1 VEGVESKRELADLR
15 RQLEEAR
22 GRIAELEAVEADC
35 RQAEQALRRSQEQL
49 ERVMAERRRAEARL
63 EEHAHGLGERVKEL
77 DCLYGISQ
85 LVERPGIALPEIVQ
99 GIVDLLP
106 AAWQDP
112 EMACARAVLEGQE
125 FTTANFAE
133 SPWKQSCEIVVHGR
147 VAGHLQVCYVHPTPE
162 RDEGPF
168 LEEERTLLQA
178 VAERLG
184 RIVER
189 KRLEQ
194 ELRVKDS
201 AIASSINAIAL
212 ADLQANLTY
221 ANTAFLRLWG
231 HDDEGEVLGKP
242 AVSFWHE
249 EEKAAAIVAALR
261 TEGSWVGELVARRKD
276 GSPFDVQ
283 LSASM
288 VTDGAGQPICL
299 MASFVDITERK
310 EAQEALQRSEER
322 FRRVFFD
329 APFPIMVHAEGGEV
343 VGINRVWTEL
353 TGYTHGE
360 IPTISDWTQRAY
372 GERREWVQADID
384 QLYSLDERIQEGE
397 YVISTR
403 TGEERTWEFSSA
415 PLGVLAD
422 GRRMVMSMAMDITER
437 KQAEGALLH
446 YAAEL
451 QARNEELDAFAHT
464 VAHDLKNP
472 LTRIIGF
479 AELLKE
485 EYETFTGEEMRQW
498 LGIIGRNGHRMRGI
512 VDELLFLSSV
522 RQAEEVAV
530 QPLDMTAIVA
540 DVLDRLAPMI
550 EEHQVEVVVPE
561 SWPQA
566 TGYAPWIE
574 EVWANYLSNAV
585 KYGGLP
591 PHVELGADQR
601 PGVARFW
608 VRDNGPGLSQEQ
620 QARLF
625 TPFTR
630 LDAARAEGY
639 GLGLSIVQRIAAKL
653 GGEAG
658 VESELGHGSLFYIE
672 LPQAGG
678 E

>member
-1 VEGVESKRELADLR
+1 MPGEVLVGKAENRGELADRR

-22 GRIAELEAVEADC
+22 ARIAELEAMEAH
-35 RQAEQALRRSQEQL
+35 RLRTERALRRSREHLEQVL
-49 ERVMAERRRAEARL
+49 AERRRVEATLAEQAHRL
-63 EEHAHGLGERVKEL
+63 EERVKEL

-85 LVERPGIALPEIVQ
+85 LIERPGISLPQIVQ

-106 AAWQDP
+106 AAWQYP
-112 EMACARAVLEGQE
+112 EVACACALLEGQR
-125 FTTANFAE
+125 FATANHVE

-147 VAGHLQVCYVHPTPE
+147 VAGHLQVCYLEARPE

-168 LEEERTLLQA
+168 LKEERSLLQA
-178 VAERLG
+178 AAERLG

-189 KRLEQ
+189 KGIER

-212 ADLQANLTY
+212 ADLQADLTY

-231 HDDEGEVLGKP
+231 YDDEGEVLGRP
-242 AVSFWHE
+242 VVSFWHE
-249 EEKAAAIVAALR
+249 EEEAAAIVAALR

-283 LSASM
+283 LSASV
-288 VTDGAGQPICL
+288 VTDGAGQPVRL

-310 EAQEALQRSEER
+310 RVEE
-322 FRRVFFD
+322 
-329 APFPIMVHAEGGEV
+329 
-343 VGINRVWTEL
+343 
-353 TGYTHGE
+353 
-360 IPTISDWTQRAY
+360 
-372 GERREWVQADID
+372 
-384 QLYSLDERIQEGE
+384 
-397 YVISTR
+397 
-403 TGEERTWEFSSA
+403 
-415 PLGVLAD
+415 
-422 GRRMVMSMAMDITER
+422 
-437 KQAEGALLH
+437 ALLH

-451 QARNEELDAFAHT
+451 QARNEELDAFART

-498 LGIIGRNGHRMRGI
+498 LGIIRRDGHRMRGI

-522 RQAEEVAV
+522 RQAGDVAV
-530 QPLDMTAIVA
+530 QPLDTAAIVA
-540 DVLDRLAPMI
+540 EVLDRLAPMI
-550 EEHQVEVVVPE
+550 EEHQGEVRVPGT
-561 SWPQA
+561 WPEA
-566 TGYAPWIE
+566 YGYAPWIE
-574 EVWANYLSNAV
+574 QVWANYLSNAV
-585 KYGGLP
+585 KYGGRP
-591 PHVELGADQR
+591 PQVELGADR
-601 PGVARFW
+601 RRGLVRFW
-608 VRDNGPGLSQEQ
+608 VRDNGPGLSREQ

-639 GLGLSIVQRIAAKL
+639 GLGLSIVQRIAEKL
-653 GGEAG
+653 GGEVG
-658 VESELGHGSLFYIE
+658 VESEPGRGSLFYIE
-672 LPQAGG
+672 LPQAGR